1 VGKSRTVQ
9 GEIVLPAAGVS
20 PGPADVIVFVED
32 VSRADAPSVVIGEQR
47 QNGVLLRPG
56 LRFPFAVQI
65 PNELIDERNLY
76 SVRAHVDKS
85 GSGEVKTGDFVST
98 QTYPVLTRGY
108 GTSVTINVRRV

>member
-32 VSRADAPSVVIGEQR
+32 ISRADAPSVVVGKQ
-47 QNGVLLRPG
+47 QQKGVLLRPG

-65 PNELIDERNLY
+65 PNELIDERHLY
-76 SVRAHVDKS
+76 SIGAHIDRS
-85 GSGEVKTGDFVST
+85 GSGEVKIGDFVST
-98 QTYPVLTRGY
+98 QTCPVLTRGHEA
-108 GTSVTINVRRV
+108 SVTINVRRV